1 MSDIAE
7 PSIKERL
14 WHKMRS
20 DLAKFVPEVADGR
33 SLMCC
38 ACGRFL
44 PQEWFDL
51 EHLIPQQALRADP
64 GNVRSNPE
72 TPANV
77 RSGNLLLCKKPL
89 NYKGAKAY
97 NNGCNSWKG
106 RYYDRPISEIFSG
119 KALSAASGNVTS
131 RHTIGG
137 LVLGYL
143 AMVAEFGYVVAL
155 MKSGLLMR
163 EQFFSPNQ
171 YHRALPLRHQMLLGG
186 AMPTAPGERVWTTP
200 FSFSFQNDA
209 CFVGARNFAV
219 IVPVTRDPR
228 LPIARHLR
236 IVPSKYTMR
245 PDFQTVFD

>member
-1 MSDIAE
+1 MME

-20 DLAKFVPEVADGR
+20 DLASFVPEVAGNQL
-33 SLMCC
+33 LMCC

-44 PQEWFDL
+44 PQECFDL
-51 EHLIPQQALRADP
+51 EHLIPQQALKADP
-64 GNVRSNPE
+64 DNVRSNPE

-77 RSGNLLLCKKPL
+77 RAGNLLLCKKPL
-89 NYKGAKAY
+89 IYKGAKAY

-106 RYYDRPISEIFSG
+106 RFYDRPISEIFSG
-119 KALSAASGNVTS
+119 KALIAGPGNVTS
-131 RHTIGG
+131 RHIIGG

-143 AMVAEFGYVVAL
+143 AMVAEFGYIVAL
-155 MKSGLLMR
+155 MKSGLLLR
-163 EQFFSPNQ
+163 EQFFSPNH
-171 YHRALPLRHQMLLGG
+171 YHRALPLRHQLLLGG
-186 AMPTAPGERVWTTP
+186 AMPSAPDERIWTTP
-200 FSFSFQNDA
+200 FSFSFENDG

-236 IVPSKYTMR
+236 IVPQKYKMR
-245 PDFQTVFD
+245 PDFRTVFD